1 MAVNSSVQRGVP
13 QVAMSRVLEHL
24 HRKHRD
30 GRRIFPLT
38 ELSEA
43 TAIDMNTA
51 EEVMRELETTGP
63 YDVIPL
69 TYGETRWRVEG
80 CVYDLDGW
88 QNTDWN
94 TS

>member
-1 MAVNSSVQRGVP
+1 MAVNHSVRRGV
-13 QVAMSRVLEHL
+13 QHVAISRVLEHL
-24 HRKHRD
+24 HREHRD

-43 TAIDMNTA
+43 TAIDLNTA
-51 EEVMRELETTGP
+51 DDVMRELENTGP

-69 TYGETRWRVEG
+69 EYGETRWRVEG
-80 CVYDLDGW
+80 YVYDLNGW

>member
-1 MAVNSSVQRGVP
+1 MAVKHPVRRGV
-13 QVAMSRVLEHL
+13 QEIAISRVLEHL

-38 ELSEA
+38 ELSVA
-43 TAIDMNTA
+43 TAIDVNTT
-51 EEVMRELETTGP
+51 EDVMRVLETTGP

-69 TYGETRWRVEG
+69 KYGETRWRVEG

-88 QNTDWN
+88 QNADWN
-94 TS
+94 MS